1 MGCEEATSGTGRLGR
16 LGAVEHDGQLAQDKS
31 NKQHF
36 EHNPE
41 KGLEAAHHLAELS
54 EHHPPC
60 A

>member
-1 MGCEEATSGTGRLGR
+1 MGLGRLGR
-16 LGAVEHDGQLAQDKS
+16 LGAVEHDGHLAQDKS